1 VIVGKM
7 RGLLEPHDAQG
18 RCDGASSGDE
28 KRSHHQTS
36 TCRQVGAVNAVLKGP
51 IHAANAFALPS
62 PASGIHPIPRID
74 VSGTA
79 SKTLG
84 PVRIHYNITLD
95 SITQDSTMFQHRED
109 SDPWKV
115 SRDATPCR

>member
-1 VIVGKM
+1 M
-7 RGLLEPHDAQG
+7 R
-18 RCDGASSGDE
+18 RCVVE

-62 PASGIHPIPRID
+62 PASGIHPIPESMFRA
-74 VSGTA
+74 A

-84 PVRIHYNITLD
+84 PVRIHYDITLD
-95 SITQDSTMFQHRED
+95 SITQDSTQLRIV
-109 SDPWKV
+109 PA
-115 SRDATPCR
+115 ATQRFGGKWAKSS